1 MLSVFKYTLFF
12 FLKNFNFIFNRL
24 QCEKLFCYNIF
35 MDDTIKEENLIN
47 EENAEQS
54 DMLLSSDQ
62 YRFKLDNFEGP
73 LDLLLHLIKEAKM
86 DIATV
91 KLADIT
97 EQYLNYMQDLKNIDM
112 DRASEF
118 ITIAATLIE
127 IKSKKLLPVEQEAL
141 PDDEEDDEAILLRR
155 LKEYE
160 LFKQTG
166 KELKEIEDINK
177 FYRAPGKETEKVK
190 IVMKDM
196 VLEQLLDAFAKLLMK
211 EELKKVA
218 KPDEPKK
225 IVKDRFTVAEKIIS
239 IRNFAKERKR
249 FTFEE
254 LFEDDMSK
262 SELINVFLALL
273 ELLKL
278 QTVKVL
284 QSQIFGEIVITAN
297 EV

>member
-1 MLSVFKYTLFF
+1 MDNAVE
-12 FLKNFNFIFNRL
+12 
-24 QCEKLFCYNIF
+24 EKV
-35 MDDTIKEENLIN
+35 EEKTENVN
-47 EENAEQS
+47 ENAEQS

-160 LFKQTG
+160 LFKQMG
-166 KELKEIEDINK
+166 KELKEIEDI
-177 FYRAPGKETEKVK
+177 
-190 IVMKDM
+190 
-196 VLEQLLDAFAKLLMK
+196 
-211 EELKKVA
+211 
-218 KPDEPKK
+218 
-225 IVKDRFTVAEKIIS
+225 
-239 IRNFAKERKR
+239 
-249 FTFEE
+249 
-254 LFEDDMSK
+254 
-262 SELINVFLALL
+262 
-273 ELLKL
+273 
-278 QTVKVL
+278 
-284 QSQIFGEIVITAN
+284 
-297 EV
+297 